1 LFAVLGDIQFEVVGS
16 PESYESADGYD
27 FPEQRVIESKPRL
40 QWVGDE
46 LERLNFELMWHASF
60 TNPAAQL
67 ALLRATAATHLALPL
82 VFGDGG
88 FRGFFVIESIKV
100 KSLQLSADG
109 APIAIR
115 VALALK
121 EWISDAQSL
130 FSSLS
135 LGAFTT
141 LGIATASTGTAAS
154 GSNTTTPGVSA
165 LLNLPSATGTSGPN
179 LEADDVPAAVI
190 VRSVAR

>member
-1 LFAVLGDIQFEVVGS
+1 LGDIEFEVVGS

-46 LERLNFELMWHASF
+46 LERLNLELMWHASY
-60 TNPAAQL
+60 TNPATQL

-100 KSLQLSADG
+100 KSQQLSAGG

-115 VALALK
+115 VAVALK
-121 EWISDAQSL
+121 EWIADAQSL
-130 FSSLS
+130 FNSLS
-135 LGAFTT
+135 LTT
-141 LGIATASTGTAAS
+141 LGITTASTGTSAS
-154 GSNTTTPGVSA
+154 SSNGTTPGVSA
-165 LLNLPSATGTSGPN
+165 LLNIPSATGTSGPN
-179 LEADDVPAAVI
+179 LEADDVPTSVI

>member
-1 LFAVLGDIQFEVVGS
+1 MFAVLGDIEFEVVGS

-60 TNPAAQL
+60 TNPATQL

-100 KSLQLSADG
+100 KSQQLSAGG

-121 EWISDAQSL
+121 EWIADAPSL

-135 LGAFTT
+135 FTT
-141 LGIATASTGTAAS
+141 LGITTASTNTAAS
-154 GSNTTTPGVSA
+154 SSNGTTPGVTA
-165 LLNLPSATGTSGPN
+165 LLNIPSATGTSGPN

>member
-1 LFAVLGDIQFEVVGS
+1 LFAVLGEIQFEVVGS
-16 PESYESADGYD
+16 PEAYESAGAYD

-46 LERLNFELMWHASF
+46 LERLNFELTWHASF

-67 ALLRATAATHLALPL
+67 ALLRATAAQHLALPL
-82 VFGDGG
+82 VFGNGW
-88 FRGFFVIESIKV
+88 FRGFFVIESIAV
-100 KSLQLSADG
+100 KSQQLSAGG

-121 EWISDAQSL
+121 EWIADSQLLPSAL
-130 FSSLS
+130 PGAALS
-135 LGAFTT
+135 L
-141 LGIATASTGTAAS
+141 LGIADPPAGTVGAGA
-154 GSNTTTPGVSA
+154 GQLAPGVSA
-165 LLNLPSATGTSGPN
+165 LLSLPSATGTSGPN
-179 LEADDVPAAVI
+179 LEAGDVPASVI